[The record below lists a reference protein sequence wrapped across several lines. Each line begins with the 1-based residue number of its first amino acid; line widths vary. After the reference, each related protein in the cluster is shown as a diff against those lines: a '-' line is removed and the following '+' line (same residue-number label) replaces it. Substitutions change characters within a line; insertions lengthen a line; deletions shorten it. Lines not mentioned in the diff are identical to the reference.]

1 MISDKIKLC
10 VYDNYYKNI
19 DEVESYLKKKN
30 LIKLLNYNTWKVDFN
45 GIDAYENIDIQ
56 NQVSIFEELLSS
68 RIKSL
73 KSKILFL
80 ESSIEL
86 QDNCWFA
93 IIFLTN
99 TYNFNAIKFST
110 KEDCDEDVVIGKRNR
125 LTIFNNL
132 FCKKIAI
139 TEKVL
144 VEIVKIE
151 MN

>member
-99 TYNFNAIKFST
+99 TYKFNAIKFST

>member
-1 MISDKIKLC
+1 MIIEKIKLC

-19 DEVESYLKKKN
+19 DVVESYLKKNN

-45 GIDAYENIDIQ
+45 GINAYENIDIQ

-68 RIKSL
+68 PIKSL

-86 QDNCWFA
+86 EDNCWFA

-125 LTIFNNL
+125 LTIFNNQ